1 MVISKLKELGRQS
14 SVLGRLSPSVAEV
27 RPLGLECAQR
37 PDRQAELGAGVTD
50 MQAELGAGVVEAV
63 VGKDTEGSGQ
73 AETRPTHPTEA
84 DQSLANERHPNRHS
98 ET

>member
-1 MVISKLKELGRQS
+1 
-14 SVLGRLSPSVAEV
+14 
-27 RPLGLECAQR
+27 
-37 PDRQAELGAGVTD
+37 

-63 VGKDTEGSGQ
+63 VGKGTEGSGQ

-84 DQSLANERHPNRHS
+84 DQSLVNERHPNRHS

>member
-37 PDRQAELGAGVTD
+37 PDRQAELGAGV
-50 MQAELGAGVVEAV
+50 VEAV
-63 VGKDTEGSGQ
+63 VGTDTEGSGQ